1 MAQCKYLEEDL
12 RRRYDLTKE
21 NTLIVVSPLRR
32 TLQTYEHGLKWLSDE
47 GVPVELRAEWQAS
60 TTAPL
65 SYPVLTAGSLQET
78 TGNPCD
84 IGSDVAEIAKD
95 WPELD
100 FSRLD
105 PVYPAKTGLYD
116 PSEECLRRRALFARQ
131 WLYHRP
137 EKYVIVVTHSGFIQR
152 TVVGVKYKNVEY
164 RTYNFDPSDAT
175 SGDFTLQ
182 VVEVDQ
188 DQADIRN

>member
-1 MAQCKYLEEDL
+1 MAQCRYLEEDL
-12 RRRYDLTKE
+12 RSRYDFTKE

-32 TLQTYEHGLKWLSDE
+32 TLQTYEHGLKWLTAE

-60 TTAPL
+60 TTARLPR
-65 SYPVLTAGSLQET
+65 SMLTAGPSQET

-100 FSRLD
+100 FSKLD

-182 VVEVDQ
+182 VVEVNQ

>member
-1 MAQCKYLEEDL
+1 M
-12 RRRYDLTKE
+12 
-21 NTLIVVSPLRR
+21 
-32 TLQTYEHGLKWLSDE
+32 
-47 GVPVELRAEWQAS
+47 
-60 TTAPL
+60 
-65 SYPVLTAGSLQET
+65 LTASPSQET

-100 FSRLD
+100 FSKLD

-188 DQADIRN
+188 EQADIRN